1 MPRAHGHGRINFDS
15 GELISG
21 LCRNDEAHYNLRS
34 GRFLRDFMV
43 MRITAMTLRIDAV
56 IRVPKYSQDPHPIRC
71 IDFR

>member
-21 LCRNDEAHYNLRS
+21 LIAMMRPPYDLHS

-43 MRITAMTLRIDAV
+43 MIITDMTLLIDAV
-56 IRVPKYSQDPHPIRC
+56 TRVPKYSQDPHPIRC